1 MIQKNLIS
9 KNVNTVEY
17 IEKVVNGDEIW
28 KVMRYGKLL

>member
-28 KVMRYGKLL
+28 KIIMRE